1 MGGPGPRTRTGPW
14 GWTVTPGS
22 ENPQGEAIPPEVR
35 CCWGGGD
42 GKKSEGN
49 ERGSSPTLGLTH
61 LRYHFEDVGGV
72 QGARSQQV
80 ESVQSLGSENL
91 ALRSCCPEAWVLSG
105 KQQVAKENQQVRTWK
120 GEVGGGPQ
128 RFRLSNLSPVAFR

>member
-1 MGGPGPRTRTGPW
+1 M
-14 GWTVTPGS
+14 
-22 ENPQGEAIPPEVR
+22 
-35 CCWGGGD
+35 
-42 GKKSEGN
+42 
-49 ERGSSPTLGLTH
+49 
-61 LRYHFEDVGGV
+61 

-120 GEVGGGPQ
+120 GEVGGPTKIQ
-128 RFRLSNLSPVAFR
+128 AKQPVSCCF